1 MQLILLPKRKV
12 RIYFERSP
20 QMLKGNFFKNIVLLG
35 ILGIFGFSLAF
46 LGCSKKEKVPETQ
59 VPMANPHGNMSNP
72 HAMMGNPHVATDD
85 NPLPLKKTGINS
97 VEELNRYLGQIK
109 DKKLQTRFDHDFRL
123 CFTENRN
130 LRDYQTARSDL
141 LTFIKQ
147 KPNFAPAYRLL
158 GYAEFNLGFN
168 MQKSLEYYNKA
179 LQINPN
185 YGEVHYALA
194 FMYVMSD
201 MNKGLMHFK
210 KAMAL
215 GIPDEHQ
222 LGPQYYDVPHK

>member
-1 MQLILLPKRKV
+1 
-12 RIYFERSP
+12 
-20 QMLKGNFFKNIVLLG
+20 MLKDNSLKNIVLLG
-35 ILGIFGFSLAF
+35 IFGLLAFSLAF
-46 LGCSKKEKVPETQ
+46 LGCSKKEEVPKTQ
-59 VPMANPHGNMSNP
+59 APVANPHGNMSNP
-72 HAMMGNPHVATDD
+72 HVMMGNPHVATDD

-97 VEELNRYLGQIK
+97 AEELHKCLIQINN
-109 DKKLQTRFDHDFRL
+109 KKLRSRFDHDFRL
-123 CFTENRN
+123 CFTENRG
-130 LRDYQTARSDL
+130 LRDYEMARSDL
-141 LTFIKQ
+141 LKFVKK

-168 MQKSLEYYNKA
+168 VQKSLEYYNKA

-201 MNKGLMHFK
+201 MNKGLMHFR

-215 GIPDEHQ
+215 GIPDEHH
-222 LGPQYYDVPHK
+222 LGSQYYDIPHK